1 MPHVQGWKDFSK
13 SKAKFHHLPRL
24 HDLPKCHLPVQS
36 CTLSSPAP
44 YPAPKQK
51 GWFKATKPKCP
62 WNFKLIE
69 TGPRHFKTDPDQL
82 PTKCSVCLCSQLKRK
97 MLFVWQCYKN
107 CGAVDRRSII
117 QVSDWLQE
125 NDHLKEMLSVF
136 QERAV
141 IFDL

>member
-1 MPHVQGWKDFSK
+1 MFRDGRTFRKVKQSFTIFQGFTIYPNVTCLS
-13 SKAKFHHLPRL
+13 SPA
-24 HDLPKCHLPVQS
+24 
-36 CTLSSPAP
+36 TLSSPAP

-62 WNFKLIE
+62 WNFKLIK
-69 TGPRHFKTDPDQL
+69 TGPQHFKTDPDQL